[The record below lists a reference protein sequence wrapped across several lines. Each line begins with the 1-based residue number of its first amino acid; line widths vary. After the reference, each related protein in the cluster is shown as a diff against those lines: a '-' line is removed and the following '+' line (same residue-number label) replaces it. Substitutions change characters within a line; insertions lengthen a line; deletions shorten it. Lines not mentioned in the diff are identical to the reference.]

1 MKGYAHHRDTELT
14 EDYPKGKGFYFHPTG
29 RYRLDEK
36 ALSSRS
42 IKSENFSLVRLPDAQ
57 NLLGLSVPP
66 DKPKIAFL
74 CGLCVS
80 VVKCFQALTGT
91 A

>member
-42 IKSENFSLVRLPDAQ
+42 IKSENF
-57 NLLGLSVPP
+57 
-66 DKPKIAFL
+66 FL
-74 CGLCVS
+74 CDLCVS
-80 VVKCFQALTGT
+80 VVKCFQVFIGT

>member
-1 MKGYAHHRDTELT
+1 MKGFAHHRDTEVT

-36 ALSSRS
+36 VLSSRS
-42 IKSENFSLVRLPDAQ
+42 IKSENFFLVRLPNAQ

-74 CGLCVS
+74 CDLCVS
-80 VVKCFQALTGT
+80 VVKCF
-91 A
+91 